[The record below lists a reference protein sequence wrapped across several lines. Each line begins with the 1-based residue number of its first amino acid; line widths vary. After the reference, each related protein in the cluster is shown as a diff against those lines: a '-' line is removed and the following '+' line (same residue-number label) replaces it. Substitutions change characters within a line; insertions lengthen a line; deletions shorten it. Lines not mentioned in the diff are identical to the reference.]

1 MSGRFSAGERC
12 RMTYRYEDAGWFCRL
27 NRRLAATRVMACV
40 YAHTLHRL
48 DRVTLRLTRRRTT
61 FAALV
66 SGLPVIMLTTTG
78 ARSGRE
84 RTMPVLGLPYGR
96 ELIVIGSNFG
106 RRAHPA
112 WYHNL
117 RKHPLAAITQ
127 RGVTTAVSARLLE
140 GEERE
145 RCFAAA
151 TAIYPGYAAARRR
164 AAHREIG
171 VFRLSVA

>member
-1 MSGRFSAGERC
+1 MD
-12 RMTYRYEDAGWFCRL
+12 YRYEDAGWFRRL
-27 NRRLAATRVMACV
+27 NRRLAATRVMARV
-40 YAHTLHRL
+40 YAHTLHHL
-48 DRVTLRLTRRRTT
+48 DRMTLRLTRERTT

-84 RTMPVLGLPYGR
+84 RTRPVLGLPCGR
-96 ELIVIGSNFG
+96 ELMVIGSNFG
-106 RRAHPA
+106 RSAHPG

-117 RKHPLAAITQ
+117 RKHPLAAITH

-151 TAIYPGYAAARRR
+151 AAMYPGYADYRRR
-164 AAHREIG
+164 AAHRELG
-171 VFRLSVA
+171 VFRLSAA